1 MITFSTISN
10 FRQRIDALKKV
21 KRGVY
26 ATVEDEIRKGF
37 CSISMEQI
45 RHNNDMVLLDDSR
58 IIIKL
63 RLPDKKHHLAKKDG
77 YRLIYLTYK
86 DIEEVA
92 FMDIYP
98 KNGSSQQLDLSDVEI
113 KSLINLYIDEKEAG
127 LLESF
132 NM

>member
-1 MITFSTISN
+1 MIIFSTITN
-10 FRQRIDALKKV
+10 FRQRMDALKKV

-26 ATVEDEIRKGF
+26 AAVEDEIRKEF
-37 CSISMEQI
+37 CCVSIDRI
-45 RHNNDMVLLDDSR
+45 RHNNDMILLDDSR
-58 IIIKL
+58 IVIKL

-86 DIEEVA
+86 DIEEVV

-98 KNGSSQQLDLSDVEI
+98 KNGPLQQLDLSDVEI
-113 KSLINLYIDEKEAG
+113 KSLIKMYIDEKEAG
-127 LLESF
+127 SLEPF